1 MNDVTR
7 VVNKAGLKAV
17 EECIDEASEKTV
29 KTALSVCYR
38 KFFFYVKIISA
49 LFKVNFQK
57 AHLHSAMNAKK
68 GSRKFEIMTNG
79 DISSFHSQ
87 RVIWGKL
94 DSYFYIGLFFCK
106 FLSTNCKGKER
117 IYHL

>member
-38 KFFFYVKIISA
+38 KFFFIKIISA

-68 GSRKFEIMTNG
+68 GSGKFEIMTTND
-79 DISSFHSQ
+79 DISSFHSPKSNL
-87 RVIWGKL
+87 GE
-94 DSYFYIGLFFCK
+94 IGLL
-106 FLSTNCKGKER
+106 FLRWVIFLQIFK
-117 IYHL
+117 Y

>member
-38 KFFFYVKIISA
+38 KFFFIKIISA

-57 AHLHSAMNAKK
+57 AHLHSALNAKK
-68 GSRKFEIMTNG
+68 GSGKFEIMTTND

-106 FLSTNCKGKER
+106 FLSTNCKGKEG